1 MRYRKSFNLYLAAS
15 IIAVFASAWGGM
27 ETPPLPGSTVH
38 ANGFS
43 VPLLEGDSGPY
54 NYMVGI
60 WPAVPIVRNLH
71 IAIELTSERGPVT
84 DAVVDVRGRIGLR
97 GPLSEP
103 VPAPG
108 YFLRP
113 WSYELDMRL
122 SEPGRWV
129 FEIQVDSSL
138 GETVIE
144 VPLVVAPG
152 SGPETPGES
161 GSRPFGGP
169 NWILISGIVA
179 LLALGS
185 GGWECISR
193 QRAETRPNRRR
204 RRR

>member
-97 GPLSEP
+97 GPLSGP
-103 VPAPG
+103 VG
-108 YFLRP
+108 L
-113 WSYELDMRL
+113 
-122 SEPGRWV
+122 
-129 FEIQVDSSL
+129 
-138 GETVIE
+138 
-144 VPLVVAPG
+144 
-152 SGPETPGES
+152 
-161 GSRPFGGP
+161 
-169 NWILISGIVA
+169 
-179 LLALGS
+179 
-185 GGWECISR
+185 
-193 QRAETRPNRRR
+193 
-204 RRR
+204 